1 MDDFFISDIS
11 GGWSTGIKK
20 KQFYH
25 QRSNDEEI
33 INYLMNVD

>member
-11 GGWSTGIKK
+11 GGWSTGIK